1 MNIESLKSRIEFLT
15 AQAKQLELNLHA
27 IGGAIQDCQFWLNE
41 LEKSDAANQVNDTQ
55 GVESEHQG

>member
-1 MNIESLKSRIEFLT
+1 MNVESIKSRIEFLT

-41 LEKSDAANQVNDTQ
+41 LEKPNAADQVNDTQ
-55 GVESEHQG
+55 GVEAEHQG